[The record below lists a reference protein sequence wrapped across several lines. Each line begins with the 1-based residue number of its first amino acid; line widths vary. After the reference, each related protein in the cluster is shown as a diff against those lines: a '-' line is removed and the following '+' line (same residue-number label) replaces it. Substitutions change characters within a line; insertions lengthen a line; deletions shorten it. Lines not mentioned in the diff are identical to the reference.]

1 MRTKKTSRTK
11 DQKRK
16 HRIIIAAMYLEG
28 RVQGD
33 IADVIGISRSQVAED
48 MGVIRKEWLKSTLID
63 FNEAKAKE
71 LVKLDKLEE
80 EAWKAWK
87 ESKEDKKT
95 KSQEG
100 TGAKDVDGNPIITK
114 IALKQENQTGNP
126 QYLAMVKDCIK
137 RRCDIL
143 GFDAPKKEEHS
154 GKVDFNYSPVFNP
167 VKAKKGK

>member
-1 MRTKKTSRTK
+1 MRTKKTSRTN

-33 IADVIGISRSQVAED
+33 IAEVIGISRSQVAED

-87 ESKEDKKT
+87 ESKKVKETKLLDFTGKKDADGKPQVSKMNLKKED
-95 KSQEG
+95 
-100 TGAKDVDGNPIITK
+100 
-114 IALKQENQTGNP
+114 QTGNP